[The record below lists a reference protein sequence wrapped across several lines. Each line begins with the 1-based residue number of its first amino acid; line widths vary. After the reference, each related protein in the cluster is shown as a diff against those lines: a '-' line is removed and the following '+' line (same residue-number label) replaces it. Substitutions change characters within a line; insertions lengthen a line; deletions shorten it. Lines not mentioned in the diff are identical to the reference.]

1 MRSTSNVDGDATPDF
16 ERRHSEPDPRD
27 PSRLGHTSERQ
38 VDAAVA
44 FILRSTGQR
53 PQTEAEIDAKLSG
66 RGYDGDIRA
75 AALARAKTVGAID
88 DAAFAR
94 AWVSDRG
101 EGRGYGVP
109 RLRQELRDRGVPGV
123 IAEDALDTL
132 ADRDAADIAMQL
144 ARKHLARLP
153 DALEPEA
160 VARRLVGFLV
170 RRGYPP
176 ALSRSVAVSVS
187 GLDRQWD

>member
-1 MRSTSNVDGDATPDF
+1 MRATRNVDGGPAAGLQP
-16 ERRHSEPDPRD
+16 RQSEQDPRG
-27 PSRLGHTSERQ
+27 PSGSGHTSERQ
-38 VDAAVA
+38 VEAAVA
-44 FILRSTGQR
+44 FILRSTARR

-75 AALARAKTVGAID
+75 AALARARSVGAID

-109 RLRQELRDRGVPGV
+109 RLRQELRDRGVPVV
-123 IAEDALDTL
+123 IAEDALDAL
-132 ADRDAADIAMQL
+132 ADRDAADVAMQL

-153 DALEPEA
+153 DRLEPEA

-176 ALSRSVAVSVS
+176 GLSRSVAVAVS
-187 GLDRQWD
+187 GLDREWD